1 MKRRIR
7 IETKAEKELYK
18 NKVRIKSME
27 DFEKLPEGEWV
38 EVEGGD
44 LEVELVEEVDA
55 KLLISEEEVKIP
67 VDEIVFGKIK
77 GKKISIVPETN

>member
-18 NKVRIKSME
+18 KKVRIKSMG

-67 VDEIVFGKIK
+67 VDKIVFGEIK

>member
-1 MKRRIR
+1 MD
-7 IETKAEKELYK
+7 
-18 NKVRIKSME
+18 

-55 KLLISEEEVKIP
+55 KLLISETEVEIP
-67 VDEIVFGKIK
+67 VNNAVFGKIK
-77 GKKISIVPETN
+77 GKKISIVPETS

>member
-1 MKRRIR
+1 MM
-7 IETKAEKELYK
+7 

-44 LEVELVEEVDA
+44 LEIELVEEVDA
-55 KLLISEEEVKIP
+55 KLLISKEKVKIP
-67 VDEIVFGKIK
+67 VDKIVFGKIM
-77 GKKISIVPETN
+77 G

>member
-1 MKRRIR
+1 MMK
-7 IETKAEKELYK
+7 KMK
-18 NKVRIKSME
+18 IKSME

-55 KLLISEEEVKIP
+55 KLLISEREVKIP
-67 VDEIVFGKIK
+67 VNVAVFGKIK
-77 GKKISIVPETN
+77 GKKLSIVPETN

>member
-1 MKRRIR
+1 MMK
-7 IETKAEKELYK
+7 
-18 NKVRIKSME
+18 KVKIKSME

-55 KLLISEEEVKIP
+55 KLLISEEGVKIP
-67 VDEIVFGKIK
+67 VNEAVFGKIK
-77 GKKISIVPETN
+77 GKKISIVPETNC

>member
-1 MKRRIR
+1 MM
-7 IETKAEKELYK
+7 

>member
-1 MKRRIR
+1 MK
-7 IETKAEKELYK
+7 
-18 NKVRIKSME
+18 KVRIRSTE

-55 KLLISEEEVKIP
+55 KLLISGKEVQIP
-67 VDEIVFGKIK
+67 VNETVYGKIK